1 MTGSTYSNETRS
13 RGGVGRRLSALLM
26 LGASISLTACS
37 EHFFRTFDLDNAN
50 SLSIDANQRLILV
63 TQQGGVE
70 GNEFIVC
77 AEPSPDAL
85 TARAAA
91 IAASGGYSGVSASL
105 AASSTE
111 EAALIGLRT
120 QTIQLLRDG
129 YYRLCEAYLNGA
141 LSREQYNLAVVNVP
155 STIVAI
161 MAVDAVAGTPTAAP
175 VVVSAGGSTATSNS
189 GEDNAEARASQEGQ
203 PTTIT
208 VNAETAP
215 AIDEH
220 AAEVL
225 GAAIE
230 FAGATR
236 LPAVCMSYFADPY
249 FIDEYNRNH
258 IDRSEGWRNQL
269 LAHCGTVLD
278 EYLVSESARQAAL
291 TQAIVTR

>member
-1 MTGSTYSNETRS
+1 MAYSTFWNQARPLG
-13 RGGVGRRLSALLM
+13 RVGRRLSVLLM
-26 LGASISLTACS
+26 LGVSILLSACS
-37 EHFFRTFDLDNAN
+37 QPFFRTFDLDNGN

-63 TQQGGVE
+63 TERGGVE

-91 IAASGGYSGVSASL
+91 IAASGGYSGVSGSL
-105 AASSTE
+105 AASSTQ

-141 LSREQYNLAVVNVP
+141 LSREQYNLALVNVP

-175 VVVSAGGSTATSNS
+175 VVVSAGSSSATSNTA
-189 GEDNAEARASQEGQ
+189 EDNSEASASQEGQ

-215 AIDEH
+215 AVDEN
-220 AAEVL
+220 AAAVL

-230 FAGATR
+230 FAGASR
-236 LPAVCMSYFADPY
+236 FPAVCLSYLADPY
-249 FIDEYNRNH
+249 FIDEYNENH
-258 IDRSEGWRNQL
+258 FDESEGWRSIL
-269 LAHCGTVLD
+269 LDHCMA
-278 EYLVSESARQAAL
+278 ELVSDLARRPQ
-291 TQAIVTR
+291 RP